1 MTIIL
6 PDKVYIIEFKVDNPG
21 EALKQIKERGYHE
34 KYLSGNQEVYIIGIN
49 FDSKEKNITEFE
61 WDFK

>member
-1 MTIIL
+1 
-6 PDKVYIIEFKVDNPG
+6 
-21 EALKQIKERGYHE
+21 LKQIKEKGYHE

-61 WDFK
+61 WENILS